1 MFSFVVSYISQS
13 VASSSLNQNQVNI
26 FFSYYFQEK
35 KTVLQLAKSI
45 CIILKV
51 LQNKLC
57 HIRKSLLL
65 LLK

>member
-45 CIILKV
+45 CRILKV
-51 LQNKLC
+51 LHNKLC